1 MKTKSYLD
9 IHGSKSVYSLM
20 LMVLLLPFMG
30 STQNSEQSMLPSDF
44 ADKAFSHIQKLET
57 FGFRTAGTVNE
68 MEAANYIQQ
77 QFMDMGL
84 TTQIEMFEYESFEFQ
99 SLDMEIS
106 NCHYTPMGLGF
117 TPYKNKRMYQGK
129 AFILDVT
136 EPDGYY
142 IKDSIVGKT
151 IISNDIAS
159 HFQLLQYQP
168 ELIIYVD
175 SIDFAKL
182 KNISETTYHLKI
194 EGSYHKLKSPNVLA
208 QIGKGS
214 ANKKEILI
222 GAHLDS
228 YRNSP
233 GASDNG
239 SGIGVMLELARY
251 LKKHESQLNGVVKFI
266 AFGAE
271 ELGVLGS
278 RKYVSM
284 HRESLKNCALFF
296 NIDDVGG
303 NGIGSVETEGGLTSL
318 PEQLLDELSMKLVQE
333 PWEGAQSYWRVLP
346 EACLINFITTVNHP
360 SWLVDDV
367 KSSVKESGLEIRYAT
382 NMGSDQMSFS
392 AAGIVSSAIGIAG
405 DNPHTPFDS
414 IEKVNNQSLYK
425 AGELTLRIV
434 LKTDGL
440 LKK

>member
-1 MKTKSYLD
+1 MQTKIYLG
-9 IHGSKSVYSLM
+9 IIRNKCVYPLI
-20 LMVLLLPFMG
+20 LTILLFSFIG
-30 STQNSEQSMLPSDF
+30 NTQNLERRILPPIF
-44 ADKAFSHIQKLET
+44 GDKAFSHIRNLEA
-57 FGFRTAGTVNE
+57 FGLRQAGTANE

-77 QFMDMGL
+77 EFLDMGL
-84 TTQIEMFEYESFEFQ
+84 TSEIEMFEYESFEFQ
-99 SLDMEIS
+99 SLDLEIN
-106 NCHYTPMGLGF
+106 NCHYTPVGLGF

-129 AFILDVT
+129 AVFVDSR
-136 EPDGYY
+136 EPENYY

-175 SIDFAKL
+175 PLDFTKL
-182 KNISETTYHLKI
+182 KNNSETTYYLKI

-208 QIGKGS
+208 QIGNGS
-214 ANKKEILI
+214 VNKKEIII

-278 RKYVSM
+278 RKYVAM
-284 HRESLKNCALFF
+284 HRESLKKCVLFF

-303 NGIGSVETEGGLTSL
+303 NGIGSIETKGGITSL
-318 PEQLLDELSMKLVQE
+318 PEPLLDELSKKLVQE
-333 PWEGAQSYWRVLP
+333 PWEGAISYWRVLP
-346 EACLINFITTVNHP
+346 EACLMNFITTVNHP
-360 SWLVDDV
+360 TWLVDV
-367 KSSVKESGLEIRYAT
+367 VESSVKESGLEINYAT
-382 NMGSDQMSFS
+382 NMGADQMSFS
-392 AAGIVSSAIGIAG
+392 AVGVASSAIGIAG
-405 DNPHTPFDS
+405 AHPHTPFDS
-414 IEKVNNQSLYK
+414 IEKVNKQSLTK
-425 AGELTLRIV
+425 AGELTVRIV
-434 LKTDGL
+434 LKTDSL